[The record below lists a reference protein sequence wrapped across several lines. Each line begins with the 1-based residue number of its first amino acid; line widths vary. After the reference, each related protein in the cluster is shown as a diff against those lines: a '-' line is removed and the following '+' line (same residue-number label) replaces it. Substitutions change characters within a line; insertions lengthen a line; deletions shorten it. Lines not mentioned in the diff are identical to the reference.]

1 MARSKGES
9 SADAISVCACTN
21 IAAQEDEEK
30 SKEITSAYW
39 ENASCQSLLN
49 FGATEIKRLHG
60 GDAFSHDRSPVP
72 SLVSKFKSFSRNRNL
87 PERLQALCLY
97 SSTFLDCEVSPEE
110 YGFFQEDLND
120 LLEAGININTLCSTL
135 PATLSLLLDEER
147 LGSNNL
153 KRVEELRKY
162 MDLNNTLSI
171 RPYMAS
177 IESQNEEAPEEAQTV
192 DDSEPMCSENFMKPA
207 IDIKN
212 GQSFLE
218 ELKEETRLRHE
229 FLWSRAEAVK
239 CRQSLHLLG
248 EFMRPFWFPHVSSER
263 SKYLVNDTDLKC
275 TVLEPLLKPLCD
287 KVYTMEGPLEFTRP
301 WGNLSSVLHPEWQ
314 RSEIHDCHDVTKN
327 IIAAD
332 TRTNSYPGGQNIEE
346 TILTQ
351 WLNTPFSR
359 ISAVLE
365 NKELLSEYSEES
377 VPFEI
382 YEDQLGSEKAFT
394 NEGEVEDVNL
404 KESEIQPR
412 RAKRVFIHSPALAE
426 KYAKKRLACKL
437 KRRQIKARSNRRN
450 PLVGSRTRLSTAESR
465 KAAIERTEQRRK
477 RAYTR
482 QRNEDCRPLENFVVD
497 DPVFRWEKYGQDID
511 IKSIEVPSTEKEPT
525 PPIDNENE
533 SDEDTSDEAYYE
545 RHLPMEAEEKVVNA
559 ERRRLLRAWMKRR
572 QALLRRQAILN
583 FPNGTD
589 SPTTAA
595 SPGNTS
601 VTVGANDSPMQQCR
615 EWVVDCEA
623 EELLAVVITS
633 KFGFDGSVQRK
644 RLMVHRRG
652 RTATVRKQSPSRS
665 VSVAL
670 TGYDFTFV
678 KVTSIVDMLQQLAV
692 LCSPSHLCN
701 WAGSC
706 ALPDEITSLVV
717 LVLSFLNIVL
727 KFEAGLKIITEPTGL
742 AKFFIC
748 YNIEKW
754 LVCNCSDNCTRERET
769 GHMIDKGQ
777 VQRMVS

>member
-30 SKEITSAYW
+30 I
-39 ENASCQSLLN
+39 
-49 FGATEIKRLHG
+49 
-60 GDAFSHDRSPVP
+60 
-72 SLVSKFKSFSRNRNL
+72 
-87 PERLQALCLY
+87 
-97 SSTFLDCEVSPEE
+97 SPEE

-332 TRTNSYPGGQNIEE
+332 TRTNSSPGGQNIEE

-678 KVTSIVDMLQQLAV
+678 KVQPVSPMQLG
-692 LCSPSHLCN
+692 
-701 WAGSC
+701 GSC

-754 LVCNCSDNCTRERET
+754 
-769 GHMIDKGQ
+769 
-777 VQRMVS
+777 